1 MYVKTVKAK
10 VGNNKVYCV
19 LEPGLEDHPCV
30 LIKCS
35 RVLNSSGEWELWR
48 LLKTRLASRGAPL
61 KGHYS
66 GDSETESS
74 DSSDSSNE
82 YSDGVVVEVHSTFSR
97 KLRKAR

>member
-35 RVLNSSGEWELWR
+35 RVLVGKFLD
-48 LLKTRLASRGAPL
+48 K
-61 KGHYS
+61 
-66 GDSETESS
+66 
-74 DSSDSSNE
+74 
-82 YSDGVVVEVHSTFSR
+82 
-97 KLRKAR
+97 